1 MNIIGFQAHFWCIHA
16 QFLSLNLI
24 SEILA
29 ALKEHLE
36 GLHLI
41 VCLTSPLPLGLC
53 QEGRPEAAAGLDP
66 VRDGP
71 VPGALAARHR
81 PPASH
86 LIVFQNNHP
95 K

>member
-1 MNIIGFQAHFWCIHA
+1 MPDISLV
-16 QFLSLNLI
+16 FLTF
-24 SEILA
+24 
-29 ALKEHLE
+29 HL
-36 GLHLI
+36 
-41 VCLTSPLPLGLC
+41 PPGLC
-53 QEGRPEAAAGLDP
+53 QEGRPEAAAGQDP

>member
-1 MNIIGFQAHFWCIHA
+1 MGRKCWEKLFLRKILRFVHKSWKKPFYQFMNIIGFQAHFWCIHA

-41 VCLTSPLPLGLC
+41 VCLTSPLPP
-53 QEGRPEAAAGLDP
+53 RPL
-66 VRDGP
+66 
-71 VPGALAARHR
+71 PGGSA
-81 PPASH
+81 
-86 LIVFQNNHP
+86 
-95 K
+95 